1 MKLRL
6 LLVAC
11 LAALALPASP
21 AVAAEESIPGTCYET
36 TFPGGGTRS
45 YPCECLVGV
54 PWVTVSPPPPTITVT
69 YCHANLGI
77 GGGGN

>member
-1 MKLRL
+1 MKLKL
-6 LLVAC
+6 A
-11 LAALALPASP
+11 LAACVAALVVPAAPAS
-21 AVAAEESIPGTCYET
+21 AEEAIPGTCYET

-69 YCHANLGI
+69 YCHVGDPI
-77 GGGGN
+77 GNG